1 MAYEWAVLHGRPWKV
16 KNEFCWCML
25 PPFQVRRHEGSEGV
39 IFLAVAWS
47 MGPVKYTKHEETVMN
62 GVASTIY
69 THRTFPPVCVRPLV
83 DIVLQGEL
91 LKDGAGIH
99 FQIARITGQ
108 HLGALNFKDT
118 DRVTHHELLAKIK
131 LQLLHRRVKLLWHGS
146 PVMAPAGHVVLWS
159 RSVVERPFP
168 FRSFVSLVRCRRKTR
183 PADQRL
189 KVWKAAL
196 RKGQWLHIAG
206 VL

>member
-1 MAYEWAVLHGRPWKV
+1 
-16 KNEFCWCML
+16 
-25 PPFQVRRHEGSEGV
+25 
-39 IFLAVAWS
+39 
-47 MGPVKYTKHEETVMN
+47 MN

-69 THRTFPPVCVRPLV
+69 THRTFPPVCVRPVV

-108 HLGALNFKDT
+108 HLGTLNFKDT
-118 DRVTHHELLAKIK
+118 DKVTRHELLGKIK
-131 LQLLHRRVKLLWHGS
+131 SQLLKVKAYNC
-146 PVMAPAGHVVLWS
+146 PGHVVLWS

-183 PADQRL
+183 PADQKL
-189 KVWKAAL
+189 KVWKAAP
-196 RKGQWLHIAG
+196 RKSQWLHIAG